1 MASEAHFRGH
11 TVAFQIRGRHPLLR
25 LQIGDAVHDVREVSG
40 TDGAIEIEIDGE
52 VFRGWRYVA
61 GNEVHL
67 RLDGRNF
74 HATLVDHRSERR
86 AGSEAGNALY
96 ADMPGTVIDVR
107 CRAGDAVVTGQ
118 PLLTIESMKLQMTIV
133 APVDGIVET
142 VHVAP
147 QASFEREA
155 LLVSLK
161 QVDTTEGE

>member
-1 MASEAHFRGH
+1 MARQAHFRGR
-11 TVAFQIRGRHPLLR
+11 TVAFDVRGRHPTLR
-25 LQIGDAVHDVREVSG
+25 LQIDDAVHEIREVAG
-40 TDGAIEIEIDGE
+40 ADGAIEIEIDGE

-67 RLDGRNF
+67 RLGGRNF
-74 HATLVDHRSERR
+74 HATLVDHRSDRR
-86 AGSEAGNALY
+86 AGGTGGNALY
-96 ADMPGTVIDVR
+96 ADMPGTVIELR
-107 CRAGDAVVTGQ
+107 CRPGDAVVTGQ

-161 QVDTTEGE
+161 PADATQGE